1 MAFGDHGLWGGIYG
15 LHDKWSYR
23 VSASLDDA
31 LLFFN
36 RNAYLSNLLPGTGY
50 TYT

>member
-15 LHDKWSYR
+15 

-31 LLFFN
+31 ILFFN